1 MSWFVAGYHSRLRD
15 GEHLTLN
22 DTFSADG
29 AEGLDAQ
36 AARTGA
42 VLDIVDVGLV
52 SVDLAR
58 DTAHVN
64 RSAAALLKCA
74 QGFTTA
80 SAFSGVIRALA
91 RRALDQADVAVALR
105 RLKHDSLAELRTT
118 WLFAEA
124 PTHLGVV
131 SKPAPD
137 IGPDGRIWAFYD
149 NSALAQAIE
158 SSSRASDLLR
168 ATSDAMLDAQALLEG
183 VWGDG
188 QIVDFVF
195 RDVNPAACEYLGLTE
210 DDLVGRSLLE
220 TMPNLGPSGL
230 LAQYAHCAVTGE
242 PLVVDDVLYDNE
254 LLNGPRRY
262 DIRGT
267 HVRGDLISLTW
278 RDVTERSEL
287 VKRITASEEQFR
299 LLAENVADVVVRLTD
314 DGTITWIS
322 NNAEDAMGAPA
333 EFWIGR
339 QRSDFIPAEEHQTAS
354 VRWTAVTRT
363 GESFIERARILDAN
377 GIPHWVHLH
386 SKPFHDADGNR
397 DGVVTSFRVI
407 DDEVAAEERAQGLLG
422 QRDDQNRALTHSLQS
437 QTERLTA
444 ELDSAARYVASIL
457 PAHLTGPVEVAARYV
472 PSRELGGDSYDYR
485 WIDDDHLIFYLV
497 DVSGHGVEPAM
508 LSVSVHNLMRSGT
521 FDRTMLLEPDW
532 VLMELN
538 RMFPMEQ
545 QYGHFFTIWYGVYQ
559 ASTRTLRFASAGH
572 PPALALS
579 GGSVAAQL
587 STPGVPI
594 GVTEDADFTTS
605 SYQVPPGADILL
617 YSDGAFELD
626 LPDGRVWSLPQFVNA
641 LAETAASAG
650 WTLDDLIGRLQ
661 ARSESGMFD
670 DDCTLVRLSFP

>member
-1 MSWFVAGYHSRLRD
+1 M
-15 GEHLTLN
+15 TLN

-36 AARTGA
+36 AGRTGA

-52 SVDLAR
+52 SLDLAR
-58 DTAHVN
+58 DAAHVN
-64 RSAAALLKCA
+64 RSAATLLKCP

-80 SAFSGVIRALA
+80 AAFGEVIRALA

-118 WLFAEA
+118 WMFADA

-137 IGPDGRIWAFYD
+137 IGAQGRIWAFYD

-158 SSSRASDLLR
+158 ASSRARDLLR

-183 VWGDG
+183 VWDGG
-188 QIVDFVF
+188 QIVDFIY
-195 RDVNPAACEYLGLTE
+195 RDVNPAACGYLGLTE
-210 DDLVGRSLLE
+210 EDLVGRSVLE

-230 LAQYAHCAVTGE
+230 LARYAQCVVTGE
-242 PLVVDDVLYDNE
+242 PLILDDILYDND
-254 LLNGPRRY
+254 LLDGPRRY

-278 RDVTERSEL
+278 RDVTERSAL
-287 VKRITASEEQFR
+287 VQRITASEEQFR
-299 LLAENVADVVVRLTD
+299 LLAQNMADVVVRLND
-314 DGTITWIS
+314 DGVITWIS
-322 NNAEDAMGAPA
+322 KSVERALGAPP
-333 EFWIGR
+333 ESWIGR
-339 QRSDFIPAEEHQTAS
+339 HAMEFAVPGDFAGARERLDKVMASGADIGRALIRSADGAE
-354 VRWTAVTRT
+354 
-363 GESFIERARILDAN
+363 
-377 GIPHWVHLH
+377 HWIHLH
-386 SKPFHDADGNR
+386 SKPFYDADGNR
-397 DGVVTSFRVI
+397 DGVVASFRVI
-407 DDEVAAEERAQGLLG
+407 DDEVTAEEHAQGLLS
-422 QRDDQNRALTHSLQS
+422 QRDDQNRTLTRRLQS
-437 QTERLTA
+437 QTDRLTA

-457 PAHLTGPVEVAARYV
+457 PAYLAGPVEVAARYV

-579 GGSVAAQL
+579 GGSVSAQL
-587 STPGVPI
+587 STPAVPI
-594 GVTEDADFTTS
+594 GVAEDADFTTS

-641 LAETAASAG
+641 LAETAVSAG
-650 WTLDDLIGRLQ
+650 WTLDDLIGRLRE
-661 ARSESGMFD
+661 RSESGMFD

>member
-1 MSWFVAGYHSRLRD
+1 M
-15 GEHLTLN
+15 TLN

-52 SVDLAR
+52 SLDLAR
-58 DTAHVN
+58 DAAHVN
-64 RSAAALLKCA
+64 CSAAALLKCA

-80 SAFSGVIRALA
+80 SAFGEVIRALA

-118 WLFAEA
+118 WMFADA

-137 IGPDGRIWAFYD
+137 IGEQGRIWAFYD

-158 SSSRASDLLR
+158 ASSRASDLMR

-183 VWGDG
+183 VWHDG

-195 RDVNPAACEYLGLTE
+195 RDVNPAACDYLGLTE
-210 DDLVGRSLLE
+210 EDLVGRSLLE

-230 LAQYAHCAVTGE
+230 LAKYAHCAVTAE
-242 PLVVDDVLYDNE
+242 PLILDDVLYDNE
-254 LLNGPRRY
+254 LLAGPRRY

-278 RDVTERSEL
+278 RDVTERSTL
-287 VKRITASEEQFR
+287 VQRITASEEQFR
-299 LLAENVADVVVRLTD
+299 LLAQNMADVVVRLND
-314 DGTITWIS
+314 DGVITWIS
-322 NNAEDAMGAPA
+322 KSVEWALGAPP
-333 EFWIGR
+333 ESWIGR
-339 QRSDFIPAEEHQTAS
+339 HAMEFAVPGDFAGARERLDKVMASGADIGRALIRSADGAE
-354 VRWTAVTRT
+354 
-363 GESFIERARILDAN
+363 
-377 GIPHWVHLH
+377 HWIHLH
-386 SKPFHDADGNR
+386 SKPFYDADGNR
-397 DGVVTSFRVI
+397 DGVVASFRVI
-407 DDEVAAEERAQGLLG
+407 DDEVTAEEHAQGLLS
-422 QRDDQNRALTHSLQS
+422 QRDDQNRTLTRRLQS
-437 QTERLTA
+437 QTDRLTA

-457 PAHLTGPVEVAARYV
+457 PAYLAGPVEVAARYV

-579 GGSVAAQL
+579 GGSVSAQL
-587 STPGVPI
+587 STPAVPI
-594 GVTEDADFTTS
+594 GVAEDADFTTS

-650 WTLDDLIGRLQ
+650 WTLDDLIGRLRE
-661 ARSESGMFD
+661 RSESGMFD

>member
-1 MSWFVAGYHSRLRD
+1 M
-15 GEHLTLN
+15 HLTLN

-29 AEGLDAQ
+29 AEGLGAQ
-36 AARTGA
+36 AAKTGA

-52 SVDLAR
+52 SLDLAR
-58 DTAHVN
+58 DAAHVN
-64 RSAAALLKCA
+64 RSAAALLKYPE
-74 QGFTTA
+74 GFTTA
-80 SAFSGVIRALA
+80 SAFSEVIRALA
-91 RRALDQADVAVALR
+91 RRALNQADVAVALR

-118 WLFAEA
+118 WLFADA

-137 IGPDGRIWAFYD
+137 ISAEGRIWAFYD

-158 SSSRASDLLR
+158 ASNQANDLLR

-183 VWGDG
+183 VWADG
-188 QIVDFVF
+188 QIVDFIF

-210 DDLVGRSLLE
+210 DNLVGRSLLK
-220 TMPNLGPSGL
+220 TMPNIGRSGL
-230 LAQYAHCAVTGE
+230 LARYAHCAVTGE
-242 PLVVDDVLYDNE
+242 PLIADDVLYDNE
-254 LLNGPRRY
+254 LLDGPRRY

-287 VKRITASEEQFR
+287 VQRITASEEQFR
-299 LLAENVADVVVRLTD
+299 LLAENMADVVVRLDD
-314 DGTITWIS
+314 DGVITWIS
-322 NNAEDAMGAPA
+322 KSVERALGAPP
-333 EFWIGR
+333 ELWIGR
-339 QRSDFIPAEEHQTAS
+339 HAMEFAIPGEFAAARERLDKVIASGADIGRALIRGADGAEHY
-354 VRWTAVTRT
+354 
-363 GESFIERARILDAN
+363 I
-377 GIPHWVHLH
+377 HLH
-386 SKPFHDADGNR
+386 SNPFYDADGNR
-397 DGVVTSFRVI
+397 DGVVASFRVI
-407 DDEVAAEERAQGLLG
+407 DDEVAAEERAQGLLS
-422 QRDDQNRALTHSLQS
+422 QRDTQNRSLTRRLQS

-457 PAHLTGPVEVAARYV
+457 PGYLAGPVEVSARYV

-532 VLMELN
+532 VLTELN

-545 QYGHFFTIWYGVYQ
+545 QYGHFFTIWYGVYE
-559 ASTRTLRFASAGH
+559 ASSRTLRFSSAGH

-579 GGSVAAQL
+579 GGGSPAQL
-587 STPGVPI
+587 STPGLPI
-594 GVTEDADFTTS
+594 GVSEEDADFTTS

-626 LPDGRVWSLPQFVNA
+626 LPDGRVWSLPQFVDV
-641 LAETAASAG
+641 LAETATSAG
-650 WTLDDLIGRLQ
+650 WTLDDLVERLRE
-661 ARSESGMFD
+661 RSESGLFD